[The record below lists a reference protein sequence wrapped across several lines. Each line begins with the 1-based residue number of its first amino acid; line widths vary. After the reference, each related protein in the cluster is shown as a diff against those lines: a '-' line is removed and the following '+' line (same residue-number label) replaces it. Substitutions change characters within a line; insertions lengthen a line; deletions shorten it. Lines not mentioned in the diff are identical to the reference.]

1 MQCRTKQKQC
11 ATNEPYM
18 LSICQKSCQ
27 VCLDKEEILNGCEDG
42 DDCDTTMNGD
52 NCIDKDEDCTDAAF
66 EGECVSNHKV
76 MKENCMMSCGLCI
89 PE

>member
-1 MQCRTKQKQC
+1 
-11 ATNEPYM
+11 M